1 MEDGGCDSTMR
12 VNWGGDK
19 KGRQIM
25 CRPEI
30 VERKKFSFLSL
41 CL

>member
-1 MEDGGCDSTMR
+1 MGFYDEGELGGI
-12 VNWGGDK
+12 K